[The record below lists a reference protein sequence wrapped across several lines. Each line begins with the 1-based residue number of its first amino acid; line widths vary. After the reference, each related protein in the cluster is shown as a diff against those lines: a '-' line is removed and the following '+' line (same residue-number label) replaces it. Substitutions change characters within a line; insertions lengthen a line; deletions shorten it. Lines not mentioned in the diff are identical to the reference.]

1 MMGGRIRAVCRR
13 IAGRSYRRRRAEMWA
28 SVYRATFE
36 VEDGAAGDRGPAT
49 ADGGTPDPTRDGET
63 PEGTTND

>member
-1 MMGGRIRAVCRR
+1 MSDGRLRRVCRR

-36 VEDGAAGDRGPAT
+36 VGDGAAADRNPAA
-49 ADGGTPDPTRDGET
+49 ADGGDAPDSSRD
-63 PEGTTND
+63 